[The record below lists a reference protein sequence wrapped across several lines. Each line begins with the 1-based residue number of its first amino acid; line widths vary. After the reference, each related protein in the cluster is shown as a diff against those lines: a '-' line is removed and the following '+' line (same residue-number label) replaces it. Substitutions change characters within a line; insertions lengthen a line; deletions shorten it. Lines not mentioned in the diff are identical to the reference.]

1 MCGVV
6 RGFGIQGGLTGV
18 GIAGVGIDGSGGASC
33 RLWRLVRSVVW
44 IGVVG
49 SWYRSMTKQYLN
61 KYHDHYTYPSHY
73 AISNNYDY

>member
-33 RLWRLVRSVVW
+33 ILWRLVRSVVW

-49 SWYRSMTKQYLN
+49 S
-61 KYHDHYTYPSHY
+61 
-73 AISNNYDY
+73 